1 MPDLESYIPLIVQSL
16 QEVDPYRIYLFG
28 SLVSGNITDNSDI
41 DIAVILDSEKTH
53 ETYDDKI
60 KTRVRVRKS
69 IMDISRQVPIDIL
82 VWSKPEFQT
91 LKEINPGFVREIEKG
106 GKIIYEKHYQGMAR
120 GSDIRQSGLVSKQNL
135 RIN

>member
-1 MPDLESYIPLIVQSL
+1 
-16 QEVDPYRIYLFG
+16 
-28 SLVSGNITDNSDI
+28 VSGNITDNSDI

-53 ETYDDKI
+53 KTYDDKI

-91 LKEINPGFVREIEKG
+91 LKEINPGFVREIEER
-106 GKIIYEKHYQGMAR
+106 GKIIYEKHHQRMA
-120 GSDIRQSGLVSKQNL
+120 
-135 RIN
+135 